1 MLSGARS
8 SCYQAQRVRLT
19 RCKNTRKGAPNS
31 SNKKSFGFLLTS
43 KRLWTTRHR
52 GADEAL
58 GRLVLGLVFLAAAT
72 VAHPPYQLI
81 YNASPSAP
89 IGWYVVRPARSLAVG
104 ARILLWLPPDA
115 RTLADER
122 HYLPASVPALKQIVA
137 AAGDW
142 VCEKAGIVAINR
154 RVIARAKPFDSSGR
168 KLVAWCGCKPLS
180 ASELFV
186 LNTDNNG
193 SFDSRYF
200 GPIDRNTVIGAA
212 SPIWIW

>member
-19 RCKNTRKGAPNS
+19 PCKNSRKSAPNS

-43 KRLWTTRHR
+43 KRLWTTRHQR
-52 GADEAL
+52 ADGAL
-58 GRLVLGLVFLAAAT
+58 GSLAVGLVLLAAAS
-72 VAHPPYQLI
+72 VVHPPYQLI

-89 IGWYVVRPARSLAVG
+89 IGWYVVRPARSLPIG
-104 ARILLWLPPDA
+104 ARVLLWLPPDA
-115 RTLADER
+115 RRLADER
-122 HYLPASVPALKQIVA
+122 HYLPATVPALKQIVA

-154 RVIARAKPFDSSGR
+154 HAVARAKPFDGNGR
-168 KLVAWCGCKPLS
+168 KLVAWRGCKTLS

-186 LNTDNNG
+186 LNTENDD

-200 GPIDRNTVIGAA
+200 GPIGRNTVVGVAF
-212 SPIWIW
+212 PIWT